1 MKLHVTSIIEVEGDP
16 AELALYTHCLIRI
29 FRIEHDME
37 EKIHD
42 RDEADKIRE
51 AMNKSFA
58 ELMKREME
66 EEEWPDREENEQG
79 DDGKG

>member
-16 AELALYTHCLIRI
+16 AELAMYTHCLISI
-29 FRIEHDME
+29 FRIEHDLE
-37 EKIHD
+37 EKTHD
-42 RDEADKIRE
+42 RDEAEKIRE

-66 EEEWPDREENEQG
+66 EEEWPCREENERG
-79 DDGKG
+79 DDEKG